1 MNENKNITAH
11 FTINQ
16 YTLTINTQGNGT
28 VNKNPDYPTYPYGT
42 IVTLTAIPDTGWTF
56 DHWSGDLTGNQ
67 NPTNITMNENKIINA
82 YFFVK
87 DLIPPTVQIT
97 KPTKAIYLMDKK
109 IIPFFYPI
117 VLNEITIEVNAYDND
132 SGIEKVE
139 FYIDG
144 ELRETDVSPPYSYLW
159 NDKLTSQ
166 HTIEV
171 KAYDNA
177 GNSASEEISVLKGI
191 VKHPWLVLA
200 IVMILYIYYLIQND

>member
-1 MNENKNITAH
+1 
-11 FTINQ
+11 
-16 YTLTINTQGNGT
+16 
-28 VNKNPDYPTYPYGT
+28 
-42 IVTLTAIPDTGWTF
+42 
-56 DHWSGDLTGNQ
+56 
-67 NPTNITMNENKIINA
+67 
-82 YFFVK
+82 